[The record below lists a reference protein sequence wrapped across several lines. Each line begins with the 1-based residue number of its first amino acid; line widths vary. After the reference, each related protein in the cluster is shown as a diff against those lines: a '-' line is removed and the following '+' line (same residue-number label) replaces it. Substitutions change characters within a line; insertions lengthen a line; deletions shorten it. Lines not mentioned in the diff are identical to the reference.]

1 MEVNNMLKMR
11 KINSWKERNIKR
23 WEKIVSTYLS
33 IKKHPS
39 ARLIFKLIQLI
50 LNQLLSII
58 IKKVFL
64 NLFPNF

>member
-1 MEVNNMLKMR
+1 MLKMR

-39 ARLIFKLIQLI
+39 AQCH
-50 LNQLLSII
+50 
-58 IKKVFL
+58 
-64 NLFPNF
+64 